1 MIRAWD
7 TKEGLV
13 RMLFW
18 RNPGVVRRS
27 RVAAWL
33 LVLIAIAPR
42 PAWTRQTDAEPT
54 ARSGLERV
62 VLQLKWRHQFQF
74 AGYYAALEQGYYRE
88 EGLDVELREA
98 QPERDHMDAVLAGE
112 AQYGVGNSDL
122 LLARAA
128 GKPVVVLAPIF
139 QHSPLALVARHIP
152 EITSMHSLHDRPMMM
167 IDSEKAEILAYF
179 KREGVD
185 IHSLRIRPHT
195 HRLEDFLEGK
205 IDAMSAYVSDQPFEL
220 RELKVAYMIF
230 TPRSGGIDFYGDTLF
245 TTEEQI
251 RRNPGQVRAFL
262 RASLRGWDYALAHR
276 EEMVDHILTKYG
288 NRLSR
293 EHLLFEAEKI
303 AGLMHPELIEVGH
316 NNPGRWRHIAQTYAE
331 FGMVPANFDV
341 APMLY
346 DPDPPPDLRVWYWT
360 LGTLAAVAIAA
371 LGWILPLV
379 RLNRRLRRGE
389 RQYRQLAE
397 NAPFPVVITDRASGR
412 LMFVN
417 RLAADLLGGAPESFF
432 SRRASDFYVNVS
444 DREHL
449 LADLKGGGA
458 AAPREVQLKTVDGR
472 EIWTLLSGA
481 EVEFDGRSGLV
492 VAFHDITARRAMQEE
507 LRRAKEAAESANA
520 VRSRYLAVMSH
531 EIRTPM
537 SGIHGLTDLMLDE
550 EAGLSPE
557 HRENL
562 LMMRDAAQSLMRLV
576 NEMLDWSQLEA
587 GAMAL
592 DSAPVV
598 LADFLRNL
606 VGLFRPAAE
615 SRGVELGLEI
625 GTDVPEIVM
634 TDSLRLRQILSNL
647 VSNAVKFT
655 SNGSVRLTTSAE
667 RVDAARW
674 RLRFAVKDTGPGIA
688 PEVQAKLFAPYVQAD
703 ASVVRRFGGSGLGL
717 SISRGLA
724 RLLGGDITLKS
735 APGAGSTFTLEI
747 EARAP
752 EPAT

>member
-1 MIRAWD
+1 MHHRRTPESNRLLSAA
-7 TKEGLV
+7 
-13 RMLFW
+13 RRLFIFVA
-18 RNPGVVRRS
+18 VVS
-27 RVAAWL
+27 FVVWGQASAADGDE
-33 LVLIAIAPR
+33 R
-42 PAWTRQTDAEPT
+42 GE
-54 ARSGLERV
+54 LERV

-88 EGLDVELREA
+88 AGLDVELREA
-98 QPERDHMDAVLAGE
+98 EPERDHMAAVLSGE
-112 AQYGVGNSDL
+112 AHYGVGNSDL
-122 LLARAA
+122 LLERAA

-139 QHSPLALVARHIP
+139 QHSPLALVARSIP
-152 EITSMHSLHDRPMMM
+152 EITSLHSLHDRPMMM

-185 IHSLRIRPHT
+185 ITRLNIRPHT
-195 HRLEDFLEGK
+195 HRLEDFVEGK
-205 IDAMSAYVSDQPFEL
+205 VDAMSSYVSDQPFEL
-220 RELKVAYMIF
+220 RKAKVPYMTF

-251 RRNPGQVRAFL
+251 RRNPAQVRRFL

-276 EEMVDHILTKYG
+276 EEMADLILAKYG

-331 FGMVPANFDV
+331 FGMVPADFDV
-341 APMLY
+341 TPMLY
-346 DPDPPPDLRVWYWT
+346 EPDPPQDLRVWYWT
-360 LGTLAAVAIAA
+360 LGGLAAVTIAA
-371 LGWILPLV
+371 LGWVLPLV

-397 NAPFPVVITDRASGR
+397 NAPFPVVITDLDSGR

-417 RLAADLLGGAPESFF
+417 RLAADLLGGSPESFF
-432 SRRASDFYVNVS
+432 SRRAADFYTDPS
-444 DREHL
+444 DREQL
-449 LADLKGGGA
+449 LSDLKGGGA
-458 AAPREVQLKTVDGR
+458 AEPREVQLKTMDGR

-481 EVEFDGRSGLV
+481 QVEFDGRRGLV

-507 LRRAKEAAESANA
+507 LRRAKEAAEAANA
-520 VRSRYLAVMSH
+520 IRSRYLAVMSH

-537 SGIHGLTDLMLDE
+537 SGIHGLTDLMLGDDS
-550 EAGLSPE
+550 GLTPE

-576 NEMLDWSQLEA
+576 SEMLDWSQLEA
-587 GAMAL
+587 GAMSL
-592 DSAPVV
+592 DSTPVA
-598 LADFLRNL
+598 LPDFLGHL
-606 VGLFRPAAE
+606 LGLFRPAAE

-625 GTDVPEIVM
+625 GTEVPALVM
-634 TDSLRLRQILSNL
+634 TDPLRLRQIVSNL
-647 VSNAVKFT
+647 ISNAVKFT
-655 SNGSVRLTTSAE
+655 SHGAVRVFVSAE
-667 RVDAARW
+667 RADGGRW

-703 ASVVRRFGGSGLGL
+703 ATVARQFGGSGLGL

-724 RLLGGDITLKS
+724 RLLGGDITLQS
-735 APGAGSTFTLEI
+735 VLGQGSTFTLEI
-747 EARAP
+747 LADEVT
-752 EPAT
+752 E